1 MVLLV
6 FSVLLG
12 GEEIVSREEIE
23 KQLAW
28 ILFF

>member
-1 MVLLV
+1 VFLV
-6 FSVLLG
+6 FSVVLG